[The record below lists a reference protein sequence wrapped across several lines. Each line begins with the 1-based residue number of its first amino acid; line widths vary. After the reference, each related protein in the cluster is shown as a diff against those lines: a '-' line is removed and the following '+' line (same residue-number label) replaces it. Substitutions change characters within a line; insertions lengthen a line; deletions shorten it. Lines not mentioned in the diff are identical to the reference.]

1 MIEVSFFH
9 VVHLLCAALW
19 LGNFCWC
26 WLMVECYNIKL
37 TNLRT
42 RHLKA
47 SVFMRTKSILYRNC
61 FPIVSVYCW
70 HDGLHGSWTW
80 TGL

>member
-1 MIEVSFFH
+1 
-9 VVHLLCAALW
+9 
-19 LGNFCWC
+19 
-26 WLMVECYNIKL
+26 MVECYNIKL